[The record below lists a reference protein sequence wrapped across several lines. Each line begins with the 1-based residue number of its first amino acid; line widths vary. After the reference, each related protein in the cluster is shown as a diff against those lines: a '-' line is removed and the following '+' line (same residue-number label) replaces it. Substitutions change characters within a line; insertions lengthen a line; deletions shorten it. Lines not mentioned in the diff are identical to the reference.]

1 MDGNSKIIN
10 VPVDE
15 CAIVTDVLA
24 TTGVDSCLV
33 VAAIFDSTSSIFIGH
48 YSTAEIEGFGELITL
63 DNVQQFMETIVEQI
77 CENVS
82 LDSLK
87 TVFLIGGWNTKP
99 YLELQELV
107 ENIRNDEKHR
117 CSEND
122 DDIKDNW
129 ICQFDLIVDRV
140 AIPPIFLILQ
150 YANLEMNDHEKKLVI
165 IFHFDGNKG
174 ELKNVLYASSESN
187 QPAFINDVIAM
198 SHSRAKVANIQ
209 PEPIQNDMLKCM
221 EELKL
226 RIH

>member
-33 VAAIFDSTSSIFIGH
+33 VTAIFDSTSSIFIGH

-87 TVFLIGGWNTKP
+87 TVFLIGGWKTKP

-107 ENIRNDEKHR
+107 ENIRNDEKRR
-117 CSEND
+117 CSESISSNLSKLISY
-122 DDIKDNW
+122 IKYVHLH
-129 ICQFDLIVDRV
+129 F
-140 AIPPIFLILQ
+140 
-150 YANLEMNDHEKKLVI
+150 NLEHRGFNNEKVI
-165 IFHFDGNKG
+165 
-174 ELKNVLYASSESN
+174 
-187 QPAFINDVIAM
+187 
-198 SHSRAKVANIQ
+198 R
-209 PEPIQNDMLKCM
+209 
-221 EELKL
+221 
-226 RIH
+226 